1 MDIVAKIQNLV
12 IGKPI
17 YYRFAEVL
25 ALINEVKQMEGAVY
39 NYGNTCNC
47 ESFSVVIHG
56 IVILMNIYSGPPIRH
71 IAVTFVYGNQIITY
85 EDNNELVWK
94 ADRDSYSYEYY
105 TISDIVK
112 AEILAQIT
120 VTPFKMP
127 LFSINSITHVMG
139 RTNQYIVKQ

>member
-17 YYRFAEVL
+17 YYRLAEVL
-25 ALINEVKQMEGAVY
+25 ALINEVKQIEGAVY
-39 NYGNTCNC
+39 NYGNTRNC
-47 ESFSVVIHG
+47 ESYSVVIHD
-56 IVILMNIYSGPPIRH
+56 IVISMNLYDGPLIRH
-71 IAVTFVYGNQIITY
+71 VAVTLVFGNQIITY
-85 EDNNELVWK
+85 EDNNESIYEMN
-94 ADRDSYSYEYY
+94 RDSYSYNYY
-105 TISDIVK
+105 TISDTVK
-112 AEILAQIT
+112 AEILAQMA